1 MQICEKPKIF
11 DVDFFGLAAAIA
23 VCTLT
28 WLLVIQPINKKIDQ
42 ELNQQNQFIQE
53 HNSAQARYESLQN
66 LVQRRRQLAENLQQ
80 TRDVL
85 RDSADIP
92 EVIQKINALTCQNNL
107 QLNEVTPAT
116 EINTEHFRK
125 TEISFRLQGNYPD
138 LKEFL
143 QNLSESMQFVRVS
156 SLKINSEMNNEENL
170 CAIDIKLNV
179 FAPL

>member
-11 DVDFFGLAAAIA
+11 DVDMFGLAAVIA
-23 VCTLT
+23 VCALT
-28 WLLVIQPINKKIDQ
+28 WLLIIQPIDKKIDQ
-42 ELNQQNQFIQE
+42 EREQQNQFIRD
-53 HNSAQARYESLQN
+53 HDSAQARYASLQN

-92 EVIQKINALTCQNNL
+92 EVIQKINSLTCQNNL
-107 QLNEVTPAT
+107 QLDEVTPAA
-116 EINTEHFRK
+116 EISGEYYRK
-125 TEISFRLQGNYPD
+125 TEISLRLQGSYPD
-138 LKEFL
+138 LKEFF

-156 SLKINSEMNNEENL
+156 SLEINSEMNNDENL
-170 CAIDIKLNV
+170 CAIDIKLDV